1 MNKRN
6 RLRAFDPQ
14 ASHQLGAVIVLL
26 NARPPLFVRWAL
38 RWYKRRLGQAV

>member
-14 ASHQLGAVIVLL
+14 ASHQLDNVIALL
-26 NARPPLFVRWAL
+26 SARPPLLVRLAL